1 MWLSVKSYVI
11 FETFYESEVLKTIGG
26 NVTAVLQTKT
36 SSKNAFGE
44 KVETWNDVQLLK
56 GFLDFT
62 GGDGSYKSNFKG
74 AVEETTHIFICD
86 YDNVASQATPTQC
99 RLACDN
105 KMYDVL
111 MIDNPMGL
119 NQHLEIMLKYNEVIK

>member
-1 MWLSVKSYVI
+1 M
-11 FETFYESEVLKTIGG
+11 IGG

-44 KVETWNDVQLLK
+44 KVETWTDVQLLK

-74 AVEETTHIFICD
+74 SVEETTHIFICD
-86 YDNVASQATPTQC
+86 YDKVASSVSRTQS
-99 RLACDN
+99 RLIVNGAI
-105 KMYDVL
+105 YDVL

-119 NQHLEIMLKYNEVIK
+119 NQHLEIMLKFNEVIK

>member
-1 MWLSVKSYVI
+1 M
-11 FETFYESEVLKTIGG
+11 IGG

-44 KVETWNDVQLLK
+44 KVDTWSDVQLLK

-74 AVEETTHIFICD
+74 SVEETTHIFICD
-86 YDNVASQATPTQC
+86 YDKIASDVSPTQS
-99 RLACDN
+99 RLMVN
-105 KMYDVL
+105 GTIYDVL
-111 MIDNPMGL
+111 MIDDPMNL
-119 NQHLEIMLKYNEVIK
+119 HQHLEIMLKYNEVIK